1 MTGVL
6 PVDKPEGPTSHDVVA
21 MARRALGIRRIGHT
35 GTLDPFATGLL
46 LLCVGRATR
55 LSEYLTGLDKR
66 YEGTARLG
74 VATDSL
80 DRTGRVTA
88 ERDDWRDLTEAEIR
102 DAFESQTGSMLQAPP
117 AFSAKK
123 VAGRR
128 AYERARAGD
137 AVAPDP
143 VSVVIHSLEVT
154 AIERDLVRFRIHCS
168 SGTYVRAVARDA
180 GDRLGVGAHLS
191 ALRRI
196 AIGRFD
202 AAGAL
207 PIERLA
213 DADAVAAALVPP
225 LDALSHL
232 PRMELDD
239 HDVERVGHGQALPA
253 GEWAPAA
260 GPVVLTAGS
269 RLVALAEIDGRTVR
283 PRKVFL

>member
-46 LLCVGRATR
+46 LLCVGQATR

-80 DRTGRVTA
+80 DRTGRVIA
-88 ERDDWRDLTEAEIR
+88 ERDWSDHTEAEIR
-102 DAFESQTGSMLQAPP
+102 DAFESQTGSILQAPP

-128 AYERARAGD
+128 AYERARAGE

-143 VSVVIHSLEVT
+143 VPVVIHSLEVT
-154 AIERDLVRFRIHCS
+154 AIEGDLVRFRIHCS

-196 AIGRFD
+196 AIGGFD

-207 PIERLA
+207 PIEGLE

-239 HDVERVGHGQALPA
+239 HDVERVGHGRALPA
-253 GEWAPAA
+253 SDWAPAA

-269 RLVALAEIDGRTVR
+269 RLVALAEVDGRTVR